1 MMVSIPKL
9 SNSRW
14 LFDKIRFGE
23 IDFGLTT
30 DILEE
35 YEEVIGTYYSPNL
48 ASNVCEM
55 LVNKSNALLISPYYF
70 WNLIET
76 DLDDNKYVDCA
87 IACNADFI
95 ITHDGHF
102 KVLDKISFPKVQ
114 RITIAAFKE
123 YLISIN
129 RF

>member
-1 MMVSIPKL
+1 
-9 SNSRW
+9 

-23 IDFGLTT
+23 LEIGITT
-30 DILEE
+30 DIFEE
-35 YEEVIGTYYSPNL
+35 YLEVIGDFYSSDL
-48 ASNVCEM
+48 ANNVCEM
-55 LVNKSNALLISPYYF
+55 LANKPNVKLISPYYF
-70 WNLIET
+70 WNLIEI
-76 DLDDNKYVDCA
+76 DPDDNKYVDCA

-102 KVLDKISFPKVQ
+102 KILDKINFPKVQ
-114 RITIAAFKE
+114 RITIEAFKE